1 MISDNGTC
9 AWMRWSPPNISAI
22 DQRPFPAKVNKLK
35 LIMVWWSY
43 LYVTPALK
51 LVFFFFVGLFAS
63 HLHNFLKLRVA
74 NEASCV
80 VYKLQGYKVQLQD
93 KPLNDVGSSFAVI
106 CGLTPGQKSEI
117 TIWAYSE
124 AGEGPKATVHITT
137 QVTSKLV
144 IWLINKL
151 MEIDKDSICEDKHK
165 NKL

>member
-1 MISDNGTC
+1 MIVFVC
-9 AWMRWSPPNISAI
+9 YPCIEVI
-22 DQRPFPAKVNKLK
+22 
-35 LIMVWWSY
+35 
-43 LYVTPALK
+43 
-51 LVFFFFVGLFAS
+51 FFFFVGLFAS

-93 KPLNDVGSSFAVI
+93 KRPIDVGSSFAVI

-144 IWLINKL
+144 F
-151 MEIDKDSICEDKHK
+151 
-165 NKL
+165 